1 MALMG
6 KPRTDNERDDVLR
19 RMLRTPP
26 TPHKQAGDEKPGKD
40 RPADK
45 AESGIDHPADRDGAD
60 GEK

>member
-1 MALMG
+1 MPNRESA
-6 KPRTDNERDDVLR
+6 RDDVLR

-26 TPHKQAGDEKPGKD
+26 APHKKAKDEKSDKD

-45 AESGIDHPADRDGAD
+45 AKGGIDHPADRDGTD